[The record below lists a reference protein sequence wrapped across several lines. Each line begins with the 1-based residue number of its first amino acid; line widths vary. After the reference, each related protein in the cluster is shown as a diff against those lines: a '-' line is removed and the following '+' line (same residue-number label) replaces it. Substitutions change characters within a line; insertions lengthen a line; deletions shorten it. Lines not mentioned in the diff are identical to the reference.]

1 MEYFRDKLYWKYVAL
16 FIFYFLAMAAL
27 SSLISVYLTG
37 IGKSGSEISLILI
50 VASIIAIGIQ
60 GLVGITNER
69 WSIRTN
75 ITIYLLVG
83 AAIALLFFVTT
94 DTWLLGFVYG
104 LSNAIILGV
113 NPLFEGMATESHF
126 RYGLIRLWG
135 TLGYAAGQQVTG
147 IIYDYIAPNSI
158 FILFI
163 VASLL
168 AVVCIYILPKP
179 KAATSPTGVIEI
191 SENPEKHTVKNIFK
205 NKLFITYLVIAFLFF
220 GPNMINT
227 SYLPLL
233 LKATGAPV
241 SIVSVTL
248 TVALFAEVLVM
259 IFSNRFMDRFTNK
272 QLLMAVLLLTA
283 VNYLV
288 CYLSSDFLVLSFIVI
303 TTKFFAS
310 GTFLMLH
317 IKIVSTILNR
327 KLITTGLTVV
337 AMISRNIGTIFFQM
351 IAGPVIDNLGLH
363 MLYLILLIFTVIAM
377 AIAIP
382 FQIPPQPKEKLFS

>member
-1 MEYFRDKLYWKYVAL
+1 MEYFRDRLYWKYVAL

-27 SSLISVYLTG
+27 SSLISVYLTE
-37 IGKSGSEISLILI
+37 IGKSGTEISFILI
-50 VASIIAIGIQ
+50 IASIIAIGIQ
-60 GLVGITNER
+60 ALVGLTNER
-69 WSIRTN
+69 WSIRKS

-83 AAIALLFFVTT
+83 AAISLLFFVTT
-94 DTWLLGFVYG
+94 DTWVIGFVYG
-104 LSNAIILGV
+104 LSNAIILGI

-135 TLGYAAGQQVTG
+135 TIGYAAGQQVTG

-168 AVVCIYILPKP
+168 SVVSIYILPKP
-179 KAATSPTGVIEI
+179 KAAVIPSGVVDII
-191 SENPEKHTVKNIFK
+191 ENPEKNIFKNIFK
-205 NKLFITYLVIAFLFF
+205 NKLFITYMLIAFIIF
-220 GPNMINT
+220 GTNMINT

-233 LKATGAPV
+233 LKETGAPV

-272 QLLMAVLLLTA
+272 QLLMAVLLLSA

-288 CYLSSDFLVLSFIVI
+288 CYLSSDFLILSFIVV

-310 GTFLMLH
+310 GTYLMLH

-327 KLITTGLTVV
+327 KLITTGLTVI
-337 AMISRNIGTIFFQM
+337 AMFSRNIGTIFFQM
-351 IAGPVIDNLGLH
+351 IAGPVIDSLGLH
-363 MLYLILLIFTVIAM
+363 MLYLILLIFTIIAM

-382 FQIPPQPKEKLFS
+382 FQIPAQPKEKLFS